1 MLVNPREEK
10 AGFDS
15 EAGALIRS
23 EISTV
28 KSGHDLVL
36 LKSED
41 RGVGNGMILD
51 HDQST
56 IIFLRPDC
64 RDHGVCFVSKLRC
77 VSHTQTLLRWY
88 IKGCQSMFGDQF

>member
-28 KSGHDLVL
+28 KSGDDLVL

-41 RGVGNGMILD
+41 RGLYLD
-51 HDQST
+51 GPP
-56 IIFLRPDC
+56 R
-64 RDHGVCFVSKLRC
+64 
-77 VSHTQTLLRWY
+77 Y